1 MVFSHHTAE
10 EFAAD
15 PAPLGVGMHQQ
26 IVNVC
31 RHLTVVKH
39 GDQTAQ
45 TVCFPGGVHRRKS
58 AHRTRQPL
66 RILRRLPIDG
76 SKKRLQLFLRDIF
89 SVRVFDQ
96 SYFSL
101 FLRKAATRFES
112 HTSAPCLFCMA
123 KSLRVSKHIGRNAR
137 SERRQRGPNRTR
149 DGSMSV
155 LYGKI
160 TVCCQICVHRPQCTF
175 RTERLPAPE
184 DNNQK
189 RRGLQLA
196 TRVRV

>member
-1 MVFSHHTAE
+1 MEHDSRVRMVFSHHTAE

-15 PAPLGVGMHQQ
+15 PAPLSVGMHQQ

-58 AHRTRQPL
+58 THRTRQPL

-101 FLRKAATRFES
+101 FLRKGGNAVRIAR
-112 HTSAPCLFCMA
+112 TSAPCLFCMA

-137 SERRQRGPNRTR
+137 SERKGCRRR
-149 DGSMSV
+149 
-155 LYGKI
+155 KI
-160 TVCCQICVHRPQCTF
+160 IIKKDAGC
-175 RTERLPAPE
+175 
-184 DNNQK
+184 N
-189 RRGLQLA
+189 LQLA
-196 TRVRV
+196 TVYERRQLPILPGD